1 MMGEKKQLSHAI
13 FQRFLPATAA
23 VYLAVLAVSAV
34 ADPGGLSWMP
44 LAVAAV
50 STALI
55 TSGFAT
61 VAALFRASLGTSI
74 HRRSLIAGFVA
85 PLAVGAVSIFA
96 QGASDATIAV
106 LTFTAGAVTGVVAL
120 GTGML
125 KRREQEPLDPDV
137 LAELERLEAELAI
150 ATPGDY
156 ALLETQARV
165 PEPRVSEKVV
175 TALRGGGKRS
185 KPQE

>member
-1 MMGEKKQLSHAI
+1 MMGEKKTLTRAI

-23 VYLAVLAVSAV
+23 VYLGVLAVSAI

-61 VAALFRASLGTSI
+61 VAALFRSSLGPPI

-85 PLAVGAVSIFA
+85 PLAVGALSIFT

-120 GTGML
+120 GSGML

-137 LAELERLEAELAI
+137 QAELELLEAELAV
-150 ATPGDY
+150 ATPAEY
-156 ALLETQARV
+156 ALLEAKARM
-165 PEPRVSEKVV
+165 PEQRLSENVAAV
-175 TALRGGGKRS
+175 LRGGGNR
-185 KPQE
+185 PGQRE